1 MVRRAPGS
9 HSREKVVAAI
19 RASFPRADY
28 GAILALLDAY
38 GVESYERER
47 DRVQIAIV
55 NLSEGDEAK
64 LRYFVDVAKRDY
76 RDVLFWSDNP
86 EEAKLDTPEKRRRVR
101 EAFAKL
107 GLKVPPG
114 LEDA

>member
-1 MVRRAPGS
+1 M
-9 HSREKVVAAI
+9 
-19 RASFPRADY
+19 
-28 GAILALLDAY
+28 LDEY
-38 GVESYERER
+38 GVETYQRER
-47 DRVQIAIV
+47 DRVQLAII

-86 EEAKLDTPEKRRRVR
+86 DEAKLDTPEKRRRLR
-101 EAFAKL
+101 EAFIRL
-107 GLKVPPG
+107 GLKIPPG

>member
-1 MVRRAPGS
+1 MS

-86 EEAKLDTPEKRRRVR
+86 DEAKLDTPEKRQRVR

-107 GLKVPPG
+107 RLKLPPG